1 MSYLT
6 IFTYYFGITLYFL
19 EIILYVVISSISSII
34 IYNVKE
40 GYKKI
45 QSYTACALLTK
56 TKAFIQMKYV
66 KTVSFPHKV

>member
-34 IYNVKE
+34 YNIKE
-40 GYKKI
+40 EYEKN
-45 QSYTACALLTK
+45 TK
-56 TKAFIQMKYV
+56 LHGLCTFNQN
-66 KTVSFPHKV
+66 